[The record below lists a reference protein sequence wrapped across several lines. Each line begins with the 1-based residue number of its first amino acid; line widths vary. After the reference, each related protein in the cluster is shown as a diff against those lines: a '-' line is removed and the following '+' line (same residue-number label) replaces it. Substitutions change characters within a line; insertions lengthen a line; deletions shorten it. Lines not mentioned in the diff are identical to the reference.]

1 MRMKLDDFLSK
12 SPLTDEAFGQLIGC
26 SQSQVSR
33 LRRGESAPSP
43 ERIARIRDAT
53 GGKVDFKDFY
63 PVTAKP
69 AKSAGAAA

>member
-1 MRMKLDDFLSK
+1 MRMTLDKFLSS

-33 LRRGESAPSP
+33 LRRGESQPSP

-53 GGKVDFKDFY
+53 NGDVTFEDWFPL
-63 PVTAKP
+63 PVEKTE
-69 AKSAGAAA
+69 SAA